1 MISVAVYGRNDS
13 HGYNL
18 HRRVALSINCIA
30 EVLTDENDEILFVD
44 WNTPKRLPPFTTAI
58 ADLLTPKALSLVKI
72 LRVTDE
78 MHNQHF
84 GGRTH
89 LPTVEPVARNV
100 ALTRSNPDNHWF
112 LSTNTD
118 MVFLVEGG
126 SLSDLVGGLSDAYY
140 ALPRFEL
147 PEVFWES
154 LPRTRPID
162 ALQTLSTWRSQFSLE
177 SRVNSTAFNRYD
189 APGDFQLAPRQTFL
203 DIGGFEE
210 EMLLGWHV
218 DSNMAKRLWMHF
230 GETKTLE
237 QSVRGYHCNHTRSLT
252 VHHGKVHQSNDLAR
266 FVDNITSPK
275 ALSAAPLG
283 LATETISLSE
293 CRLDKIGLLELS
305 HFPEPFVSESDLL
318 NPTSMRTSSAAHA
331 LAALLDPLITLG
343 PNSQVEYYG
352 NGPLGDLLLDLN
364 HDGLFK
370 SFFCNGVSPLHGDGS
385 PATSDLLIFDFD
397 VVGLS
402 QPKFIAET
410 PANVRSEIARIMSTL
425 LDKSRDYAATPL
437 EAQPLI
443 AVVNA
448 DGNEFDRLVS
458 LLLNAPGSQTHSRVR
473 VGVLRKLD
481 RPRSLKGRVKLALSS
496 FIYRR
501 VLTRALSKNSKN
513 WKSQSRPAVKFMLSL
528 LRLVFNI
535 LSGIGSLLGR
545 LLRIILWLPSQL
557 IPKAPR
563 RRLWNYCTV
572 LFARKKNIRL
582 RANASLRKVFI
593 SVERSIS
600 DTVGAWDITDAW
612 IAHLQDNKRNKVSD

>member
-44 WNTPKRLPPFTTAI
+44 WNTPKRLPPFITAI
-58 ADLLTPKALSLVKI
+58 ADLLTPKALSLVKV

-78 MHNQHF
+78 MHHQHF
-84 GGRTH
+84 GGKTH

-100 ALTRSNPDNHWF
+100 ALSRSNPNNHWF

-126 SLSDLVGGLSDAYY
+126 SLSDLVGGLSDSYY

-154 LPRTRPID
+154 LPRTKPTD
-162 ALQTLSTWRSQFSLE
+162 ALQTLNTWRSQFSLE
-177 SRVNSTAFNRYD
+177 SRVHSTAFNRYD
-189 APGDFQLAPRQTFL
+189 APGDFQLAPRQTFI

-275 ALSAAPLG
+275 TLSVEPMG

-293 CRLDKIGLLELS
+293 CRPDKIGLLALS
-305 HFPEPFVSESDLL
+305 HLPEPFVSESDLL
-318 NPTSMRTSSAAHA
+318 KPTAMRTSSASHA
-331 LAALLDPLITLG
+331 LAALLDPIITLG

-352 NGPLGDLLLDLN
+352 NGPLGELLLGLN

-370 SFFCNGVSPLHGDGS
+370 VFFRNGDGS
-385 PATSDLLIFDFD
+385 SATSDLLIFDFD
-397 VVGLS
+397 VIGLS
-402 QPKFIAET
+402 QSKFIAET
-410 PANVRSEIARIMSTL
+410 PANVRSEIARIMSSL
-425 LDKSRDYAATPL
+425 LDKSREYAATPL

-481 RPRSLKGRVKLALSS
+481 RPRSLKSRVNLALS
-496 FIYRR
+496 
-501 VLTRALSKNSKN
+501 T
-513 WKSQSRPAVKFMLSL
+513 L
-528 LRLVFNI
+528 L
-535 LSGIGSLLGR
+535 
-545 LLRIILWLPSQL
+545 
-557 IPKAPR
+557 
-563 RRLWNYCTV
+563 
-572 LFARKKNIRL
+572 
-582 RANASLRKVFI
+582 
-593 SVERSIS
+593 
-600 DTVGAWDITDAW
+600 
-612 IAHLQDNKRNKVSD
+612 

>member
-1 MISVAVYGRNDS
+1 VISVAVYGRNDS

-30 EVLTDENDEILFVD
+30 EVLTDESDEILFVD

-84 GGRTH
+84 GGKTH

-100 ALTRSNPDNHWF
+100 ALTRSNPNNHWF

-126 SLSDLVGGLSDAYY
+126 SLSDLVGGLSDSYY

-162 ALQTLSTWRSQFSLE
+162 ALQTLSTWRSRFSLE
-177 SRVNSTAFNRYD
+177 SRVNSTEFNRYD

-275 ALSAAPLG
+275 ALSATTLG

-293 CRLDKIGLLELS
+293 CRPNKISLLERS

-318 NPTSMRTSSAAHA
+318 NPTSMRTASATHA
-331 LAALLDPLITLG
+331 LSALLDPIITLG

-352 NGPLGDLLLDLN
+352 NGPLGELLLGLN

-370 SFFCNGVSPLHGDGS
+370 SFFRNGDGS
-385 PATSDLLIFDFD
+385 STTSDLLIFDFD
-397 VVGLS
+397 VNGLS
-402 QPKFIAET
+402 QSKFIAET
-410 PANVRSEIARIMSTL
+410 PVNVRSEIARIMSSL
-425 LDKSRDYAATPL
+425 LDKSREYAATPL

-448 DGNEFDRLVS
+448 DGNEFDRLIS

-481 RPRSLKGRVKLALSS
+481 RPRSLKSRAKLALSS
-496 FIYRR
+496 FVYRR
-501 VLTRALSKNSKN
+501 MLTRALSQSSKN
-513 WKSQSRPAVKFMLSL
+513 WKSQRRPSVSFVITL
-528 LRLVFNI
+528 LRLAFTT
-535 LSGIGSLLGR
+535 LSKFGTLLGR
-545 LLRIILWLPSQL
+545 LLRIVLWLPSRL
-557 IPKAPR
+557 LPKVLR
-563 RRLWNYCTV
+563 RRLWNYFTV
-572 LFARKKNIRL
+572 LFARKKNIRS
-582 RANASLRKVFI
+582 RANASLRNVFI

-600 DTVGAWDITDAW
+600 GTVGAWAITDAW
-612 IAHLQDNKRNKVSD
+612 ITHLQDNKGNKTAD